1 MDACIKEL
9 YRIGIVP
16 VVALEDAADALPLG
30 AALKKGGVSAIEVT
44 FRTAAAADAIRL
56 LTREMPELLVGAGTV
71 LTKAQAD
78 AAIEAGAKFIVS
90 PGFQPELVSYV
101 LSKGVP
107 MCPGTATPGEMEQ
120 AMALGLSA
128 VKFFP
133 AEQNGGAPMLKALSA
148 PYRDL
153 LFMPTGGVKLE
164 NLRTYLALDQVFAC
178 GGTWLATKDDI
189 KAKAF
194 DKITARTREAVKT
207 MLNFRIK
214 HVGINSKD
222 EAEAKKTATLLCSIF
237 DFDYNDTEL
246 SVFTGS
252 AVEVMKFMGRGS
264 LGHVAIGADNVDRAE
279 YYLKQRGFSFD
290 ESTRR
295 VDASGRTTFLYLK
308 DEIGGETPRGHHFF
322 EAGLF

>member
-71 LTKAQAD
+71 ITKEQAD

-164 NLRTYLALDQVFAC
+164 NLRTYLTLDQVFAC

-279 YYLKQRGFSFD
+279 YYLRQRGFSFD

-308 DEIGGETPRGHHFF
+308 DEIGGFAFHLTKN
-322 EAGLF
+322 

>member
-1 MDACIKEL
+1 MDACIKKL

-71 LTKAQAD
+71 LTKEQAD

-164 NLRTYLALDQVFAC
+164 NLRNYLALDQVFAC

-279 YYLKQRGFSFD
+279 YYLRQRGFSFD

-295 VDASGRTTFLYLK
+295 VDASGRTTFLYLS
-308 DEIGGETPRGHHFF
+308 DEIGGFAFHLTKN
-322 EAGLF
+322 

>member
-56 LTREMPELLVGAGTV
+56 LSREMPELLVGAGTV
-71 LTKAQAD
+71 ITKAQAD

-252 AVEVMKFMGRGS
+252 AIEVMKFMGRGS

-279 YYLKQRGFSFD
+279 YYLRQRGFSFD

-295 VDASGRTTFLYLK
+295 VDAAGRTTFLYLS
-308 DEIGGETPRGHHFF
+308 DEIGGFAFHLTKN
-322 EAGLF
+322 

>member
-1 MDACIKEL
+1 MDARIKEL

-16 VVALEDAADALPLG
+16 VVALDDAADALPLG

-164 NLRTYLALDQVFAC
+164 NLRNYLALDQVFAC

-246 SVFTGS
+246 SVFTGT

-264 LGHVAIGADNVDRAE
+264 LGHIAIGADNVDRAE
-279 YYLKQRGFSFD
+279 YYLRQRGFSFD

-308 DEIGGETPRGHHFF
+308 DEIGGFAFHLTKN
-322 EAGLF
+322 

>member
-71 LTKAQAD
+71 LTKEQAD

-189 KAKAF
+189 KTKAF

-279 YYLKQRGFSFD
+279 YYLRQRGFSFD

-295 VDASGRTTFLYLK
+295 VDAAGRTTFLYLK
-308 DEIGGETPRGHHFF
+308 DEIGGFAFHLTKN
-322 EAGLF
+322 